1 MIERYTLP
9 KMEHL
14 WSEDHRYEV
23 MLEVELLACEALARL
38 GKIPKSAPKEIRRKV
53 SFDPERIREI
63 EKKTR
68 HDLLAFVFNL
78 QESVGGELGRYIHM
92 GLTSSDIL
100 DTSLAVL
107 LRESAEILVS
117 DLKTFLSR
125 LRRKANQYKWT
136 PCIGRSHG
144 VHAEPITFGLKLAVF
159 YDEAKRNL
167 ERLERAKTAISVG
180 KISGAVGTYAHIDP
194 FVETYVCRKLKLAP
208 ARISTQIVQ
217 RDHHAEFVTTLALIG
232 SSLEKWATEIRHL
245 QRTEVLEAEEFFH
258 EGQKGSS
265 AMPHK
270 RNPVRCERLAGMAR
284 LLRGYA
290 QVALE
295 NVTLWHERDI
305 SHSSAERVILPD
317 ATALLD
323 YMLNE
328 ASDIMRDLLVY
339 PENMMKNLGV
349 SRGLIFSQR
358 LLLALIEKGLSRAEA
373 YDRVQHLSMK
383 AWKDGSDFK
392 EAVLSDGEIFQYLTQ
407 KDIEECFDLK
417 YHMRH
422 ADRIFKR
429 VGL

>member
-1 MIERYTLP
+1 MIDRYTLP
-9 KMEHL
+9 KMGHL

-23 MLEVELLACEALARL
+23 MLEVELLSCEALAKL
-38 GKIPKSAPKEIRRKV
+38 GKIPKSAPREIRRKV
-53 SFDPERIREI
+53 SFDPDRIREI

-68 HDLLAFVFNL
+68 HDLLAFVLNL
-78 QESVGGELGRYIHM
+78 QDSVGDLGRYIHM
-92 GLTSSDIL
+92 GLTSSDVL

-107 LRESAEILVS
+107 LRESADLLIS
-117 DLKTFLSR
+117 DMKTFLSR

-167 ERLERAKTAISVG
+167 ERLERAKETISVG

-194 FVETYVCRKLKLAP
+194 FVERYVCSKLRLTP

-217 RDHHAEFVTTLALIG
+217 RDHHAEFVTTLALVG
-232 SSLEKWATEIRHL
+232 ASLEKLATEIRHL
-245 QRTEVLEAEEFFH
+245 QRTEVLEAEEYFH

-317 ATALLD
+317 ATTLLD

-328 ASDIMRDLLVY
+328 ASEIMRDLLVY
-339 PENMMKNLGV
+339 PETMMKNIGAT
-349 SRGLIFSQR
+349 RGLIFSQR
-358 LLLALIEKGLSRAEA
+358 LLLTLIDKGLSRSEA

-383 AWKDGSDFK
+383 AWKDGRDFK
-392 EAVLSDGEIFQYLTQ
+392 ETLLADGEIFQYLTSQ
-407 KDIEECFDLK
+407 EIEDCFDVK

-422 ADRIFKR
+422 TDRIFKK